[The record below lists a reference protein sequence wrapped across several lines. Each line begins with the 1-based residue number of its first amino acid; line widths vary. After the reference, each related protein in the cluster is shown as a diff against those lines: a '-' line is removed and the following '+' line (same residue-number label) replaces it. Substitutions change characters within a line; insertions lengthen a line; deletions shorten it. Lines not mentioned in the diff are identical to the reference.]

1 MANSVVPEEAAA
13 WILYL
18 LSTLWSKR
26 LLSTLHQVLLVATT
40 LSGTDKTFLTDVLL
54 TVNLGEAYSKQIKQK
69 PTVCQPFRTEVGH
82 EKKWGCMHL
91 RGSPW
96 ASRGREFQQPAG
108 AWTRAQGQEL
118 SPVLAAGRLCSSS
131 CGMSKAAG
139 LGGRMGN
146 GTFISVPPSSV

>member
-54 TVNLGEAYSKQIKQK
+54 TVNLGEADSKQIKQK
-69 PTVCQPFRTEVGH
+69 PTVCQPFRTEVGN
-82 EKKWGCMHL
+82 EKKWGVCISGEAPGL
-91 RGSPW
+91 LEEGN
-96 ASRGREFQQPAG
+96 
-108 AWTRAQGQEL
+108 
-118 SPVLAAGRLCSSS
+118 SSS
-131 CGMSKAAG
+131 QRGHGQGPK
-139 LGGRMGN
+139 GRSCPQCWRQEGCV
-146 GTFISVPPSSV
+146 VPAVG